1 MVFAGDSG
9 KLLRLPLLP
18 FERELI
24 QQLGCTEEEY
34 RRFTVEAYKR
44 AKIRPAEYDRIPDI
58 QSGPFAVGGALA
70 LTTATGALTSVG
82 AALVSL
88 AIGLVLSGVSYL
100 LAPKPKQQG
109 QTTSRQLASR
119 TGADRFSSTSGF
131 DTLAELANYGE
142 PVPIIF
148 GQYTGET
155 GGILAAPRLVWSRAF
170 SYGSQ
175 QGVKLLFVVGEQG
188 LGEGIERP
196 DINGIFLGNT
206 ALDVI
211 YSHNFAFYWKRNS
224 NTSSRVKAQ
233 NLAFGTRG
241 SQAAGDTQNED
252 DVFITQ
258 TIAGQSQPGF
268 CHVYTP
274 SANVQFG
281 AYSPIPNGTD
291 YRVNWRLVPIPNVP
305 GVDERPKDDP
315 KQQRLFERIKIA
327 GDYGILDAG
336 FTKRAFLKLREEGKQ
351 RGVGRGYG
359 RRMGITSLNG
369 TGVTSGETQVRQ
381 VKVGDTAVFT
391 IAPGQLPEDL
401 YYRSEVN
408 RSTQTTDINGQIDAG
423 RRAADEMLQLGETV
437 MIGRTVWVVEFR
449 TLGEWEEGKR
459 QTIDLRC
466 VETFGDGI
474 GASIG
479 LISERMLTR
488 GVYSDDLGATNAGG
502 GLGLHAGPGFYP
514 LLRVA
519 FGVVRNSRDT
529 EVTEIGIR
537 SQVFNRANGLCNFSG
552 LPSVDAFREAETDKI
567 GIESGTM
574 TLYMKRTSVWT
585 IWLRPSG
592 TDPSGNEYKWQPL
605 GEQFCV
611 TGESPQSQFNF
622 IRITHPERGRFE
634 FKMVPKSGADVA
646 RHSPDD
652 AVFWRLDAKTR
663 ATLNGK
669 YSTPYGIFSVNAIGQ
684 LVTKKEISFNAE
696 MLANAEITDG
706 TTIATVPSTVDLAS
720 YIPDTEDVSVKAVD
734 VDLVD
739 FLPDGVTKGRKAA
752 TMYELFGQASSLGLI
767 RTADRL
773 VSLGAGGRTIT
784 IRFTGVVDEFF
795 PDNHPFF
802 PGFRAWNFQSITVVD
817 SSGGFNT
824 GQVFD
829 VVIPVTSGNP
839 RALPYNLTSC
849 GVRLKVTTTD
859 ASVQPLGRESAWEQ
873 EILGS
878 AQNFAIGTIQTASFA
893 VTASSGGTG
902 TITARGVVEARPQQS
917 QSNFPGQTKAW
928 NVSYTVNTDSIS
940 GSWTLNAVAES
951 TTTVSSGNPFRP
963 AGTTIGIRL
972 RVLSLQTI
980 VTPPGFTAERAFES
994 NSQINDISFYDSLLT
1009 KSNESTPEHEIVYVN
1024 ESVSNPVTPKYTKLT
1039 LAGLALKASR
1049 NFTSLNQMRVW
1060 LANGI
1065 SVRKFQPDAP
1075 AEIGPSNKFT
1085 DLVYY
1090 LLTDKTAG
1098 AGNVISPALIDTTS
1112 LPQTSQF
1119 LKQYKLFFDGAIDQP
1134 TNIRQFISDLAPFFL
1149 CSFVIKNGQFSVI
1162 PAVPTTDTGAIA
1174 TAPIKI
1180 KQLFTSGNIIENSF
1194 NVEYL
1199 SSEERKNFAAVMR
1212 YRKERRN
1219 QLPEEQTLV
1228 VRWNDLPE
1236 STSIETFD
1244 MTQYCTSRQHAFMAA
1259 KYFMSLRRRVTHT
1272 VSFKTTPY
1280 GMNLAPGDYIRVITQ
1295 ANIYNAANNGV
1306 VSSTGEITSVQPLS
1320 DGRYTVFYWN
1330 ASFDDPQTEQ
1340 MTVAD
1345 GKAVEAKFFNSVF
1358 TVETSATT
1366 SNAYMIEQLTLGEDG
1381 LVDIVAVDFPTT
1393 TTLNSTLAL
1402 DLLNDAAFVTEG

>member
-1 MVFAGDSG
+1 LVFAGDSG

-24 QQLGCTEEEY
+24 QQLGCTEGEY

-44 AKIRPAEYDRIPDI
+44 AKIRPAEYDHIFDI
-58 QSGPFAVGGALA
+58 QSGPAVAIAGIA
-70 LTTATGALTSVG
+70 LTTSAGALTAVGSV
-82 AALVSL
+82 LVSL
-88 AIGLVLSGVSYL
+88 AIGIVLSGVSYL

-109 QTTSRQLASR
+109 QAASRQLASR
-119 TGADRFSSTSGF
+119 TGAERFSSTSGF

-188 LGEGIERP
+188 LGEGINRP
-196 DINGIFLGNT
+196 DVNGIFLGNT

-224 NTSSRVKAQ
+224 NTFSRVKAQ

-241 SQAAGDTQNED
+241 SQAAGDTQIDD

-305 GVDERPKDDP
+305 GEDDRNKDDR
-315 KQQRLFERIKIA
+315 KQQRLFDRIKIA
-327 GDYGILDAG
+327 GDYGILDSG
-336 FTKRAFLKLREEGKQ
+336 FTKNAFLEVRRQGQ

-369 TGVTSGETQVRQ
+369 TGVTSGETQARQ
-381 VKVGDTAVFT
+381 AKPGDTAVFT

-401 YYRSEVN
+401 YYRSEIS
-408 RSTQTTDINGQIDAG
+408 RSTQTTDINGQIDSS

-437 MIGRTVWVVEFR
+437 MIGRTVWVVESR
-449 TLGEWEEGKR
+449 ALPEWEDGQR
-459 QTIDLRC
+459 QSIGLRC
-466 VETFGDGI
+466 VEIFGEGI

-479 LISERMLTR
+479 LVSERMITR
-488 GVYSDDLGATNAGG
+488 GVYSDDLGTTNARQ

-537 SQVFNRANGLCNFSG
+537 SQVFNRASGLCNFSG
-552 LPSVDAFREAETDKI
+552 LPSVNAFRTAELDKV

-592 TDPSGNEYKWQPL
+592 TDPAGTEYKWQPL

-611 TGESPQSQFNF
+611 TGETPQSQFNF
-622 IRITHPERGRFE
+622 IRITHPQRGRFE

-663 ATLNGK
+663 QPLAGS
-669 YSTPYGIFSVNAIGQ
+669 YATPYGTFNVYAIGQ
-684 LVTKKEISFNAE
+684 LVSKKEISFNAE
-696 MLANAEITDG
+696 MLANAVITDG
-706 TTIATVPSTVDLAS
+706 ATISTVPSTVGLAA
-720 YIPDTEDVSVKAVD
+720 YIPDTEDDSVKAVAIG
-734 VDLVD
+734 LVD
-739 FLPDGVTKGRKAA
+739 FLPDGTDQGRKAA
-752 TMYELFGQASSLGLI
+752 TMYELFGQAISFGLV
-767 RTADRL
+767 RTADRF
-773 VSLGAGGRTIT
+773 VNLGAGGRTIT
-784 IRFTGVVDEFF
+784 IRYTGVVDEYF
-795 PDNHPFF
+795 PSNHPFF
-802 PGFRAWNFQSITVVD
+802 PGFRAWNFQSITVVN

-824 GQVFD
+824 GQLFD
-829 VVIPVTSGNP
+829 VEIPVTPGNP
-839 RALPYNLTSC
+839 RAQPYGLTTC
-849 GVRLKVTTTD
+849 GTRLRVTQTD
-859 ASVQPLGRESAWEQ
+859 ASVQPIGRESAWEQ

-878 AQNFAIGTIQTASFA
+878 AQSFALGAVQTATFT
-893 VTASSGGTG
+893 VTGVIGGTG
-902 TITARGVVEARPQQS
+902 TITARGVVEARPPES
-917 QSNFPGQTKAW
+917 QSNFPGQTQAW
-928 NVSYTVNTDSIS
+928 TVTYTVNTDSIS
-940 GSWTLNAVAES
+940 GNWVLNSIAES
-951 TTTVSSGNPFRP
+951 TTIVSSGNPFR
-963 AGTTIGIRL
+963 AVGTPIGIRL
-972 RVLSLQTI
+972 RVLSLQAV

-1009 KSNESTPEHEIVYVN
+1009 KSNESSPEHEIVYVN
-1024 ESVSNPVTPKYTKLT
+1024 ESVSNAAIPEYSKLT
-1039 LAGLALKASR
+1039 LGGLALKASR
-1049 NFTSLNQMRVW
+1049 NFTSLNQLRVW

-1075 AEIGPSNKFT
+1075 TEVGPSNKFT

-1119 LKQYKLFFDGAIDQP
+1119 LNQYKLFFDGAIDQP

-1162 PAVPTTDTGAIA
+1162 PAVPTTTSGAIA
-1174 TAPIKI
+1174 TTPIKV

-1199 SSEERKNFAAVMR
+1199 SSEERKNFTAVMR

-1228 VRWNDLPE
+1228 VRWADLPE
-1236 STSIETFD
+1236 SANIETFD
-1244 MTQYCTSRQHAFMAA
+1244 MTQYCTSRQHAFIAA

-1272 VSFKTTPY
+1272 VTFKTTPY
-1280 GMNLAPGDYIRVITQ
+1280 GINLAPGDYIRVITQ

-1306 VSSTGEITSVQPLS
+1306 VSSTGEITAVQPLS

-1330 ASFDDPQTEQ
+1330 ANFDDPKTEQ
-1340 MTVAD
+1340 MTVAG
-1345 GKAVEAKFFNSVF
+1345 GKAVEPQFFDSVF
-1358 TVETSATT
+1358 TVETSAAT
-1366 SNAYMIEQLTLGEDG
+1366 SNAYIIEQLTLGDDG

-1393 TTLNSTLAL
+1393 DTLNSTLAL

>member
-1 MVFAGDSG
+1 M
-9 KLLRLPLLP
+9 LRVPLLP

-34 RRFTVEAYKR
+34 RRFVTEATRR
-44 AKIRPAEYDRIPDI
+44 AAVRPAEYAHVPDI
-58 QSGPFAVGGALA
+58 RMEPVSLTAILINLAVGIV
-70 LTTATGALTSVG
+70 LT
-82 AALVSL
+82 
-88 AIGLVLSGVSYL
+88 GVSYL
-100 LAPKPKQQG
+100 LTPKPKQPG

-119 TGADRFSSTSGF
+119 TGADRFSATSGF
-131 DTLAELANYGE
+131 DSFAELANYGD

-188 LGEGIERP
+188 LDEGINRP
-196 DINGIFLGNT
+196 DVNGIFLGNT

-224 NTSSRVKAQ
+224 NTFSRVKAQ
-233 NLAFGTRG
+233 NLAYGTRG
-241 SQAAGDTQNED
+241 SQAAGDTQIDD

-291 YRVNWRLVPIPNVP
+291 YRVNWRLVPIPSIGKDPN
-305 GVDERPKDDP
+305 KDDP
-315 KQQRLFERIKIA
+315 KDQRLFERVKIA
-327 GDYGILDAG
+327 GDYGFFTELNSSKSNLDV
-336 FTKRAFLKLREEGKQ
+336 RAQAQ

-369 TGVTSGETQVRQ
+369 IGVTSGETQVRQ
-381 VKVGDTAVFT
+381 AKPGDTAVFT

-408 RSTQTTDINGQIDAG
+408 RSTQTTDINSQIDSG

-437 MIGRTVWVVEFR
+437 MIGRTVWLVQSR
-449 TLGEWEEGKR
+449 ALAEWDEGKR
-459 QTIDLRC
+459 QSISLRC
-466 VETFGDGI
+466 VEIFGSGI

-479 LISERMLTR
+479 LVSERMITR
-488 GVYSDDLGATNAGG
+488 GVYSDDLGTTNARQ
-502 GLGLHAGPGFYP
+502 GLGLHAGAGFYP
-514 LLRVA
+514 LMRVA

-552 LPSVDAFREAETDKI
+552 LPSVSAFRTAEIDGV

-592 TDPSGNEYKWQPL
+592 TDSAGNEYKWQPL

-611 TGESPQSQFNF
+611 TGETPQDQFNF
-622 IRITHPERGRFE
+622 IRITHPQRGRFE
-634 FKMVPKSGADVA
+634 FKMVPKTGADVA
-646 RHSPDD
+646 RHSPDG

-663 ATLNGK
+663 QALAGS
-669 YSTPYGIFSVNAIGQ
+669 YATPYGTFSVFAIGQ
-684 LVTKKEISFNAE
+684 LVTKKEVSFNAE
-696 MLANAEITDG
+696 MLANAVITDG
-706 TTIATVPSTVDLAS
+706 VTTSTVPNTVGLAS
-720 YIPDTEDVSVKAVD
+720 YIPDVEDDSVKAVD
-734 VDLVD
+734 VDLSS
-739 FLPDGVTKGRKAA
+739 FLPDGTSQGRKAA
-752 TMYELFGQASSLGLI
+752 TMYELFGQASSFGLV
-767 RTADRL
+767 RTADRF
-773 VSLGAGGRTIT
+773 VNLGAGGRSIT
-784 IRFTGVVDEFF
+784 IRFTGIVNESF

-802 PGFRAWNFQSITVVD
+802 PGFRAWNFQSITVVN

-824 GQVFD
+824 GQLFD
-829 VVIPVTSGNP
+829 VEIPVTPGNP
-839 RALPYNLTSC
+839 RALPYGLITC
-849 GVRLKVTTTD
+849 GTRLRVVKTD
-859 ASVQPLGRESAWEQ
+859 ASVQPIGRESAWEQ

-878 AQNFAIGTIQTASFA
+878 AQSFALGAVQTATFT
-893 VTASSGGTG
+893 VTTSAGGTG
-902 TITARGVVEARPQQS
+902 TITARGVVEARPKAS
-917 QSNFPGQTKAW
+917 QDNFPGQTRAW
-928 NVSYTVNTDSIS
+928 SVTYTVNTNSIS
-940 GSWTLNAVAES
+940 GSWPLNAVAES
-951 TTTVSSGNPFRP
+951 TTVVSPGNPFRP

-972 RVLSLQTI
+972 RALSVQTVVL
-980 VTPPGFTAERAFES
+980 PPGFTAERAFES

-1024 ESVSNPVTPKYTKLT
+1024 ESVSNPVTPEYSKLT

-1049 NFTSLNQMRVW
+1049 NFTSLNQLRVW

-1065 SVRKFQPDAP
+1065 SVRKFQPGTSA
-1075 AEIGPSNKFT
+1075 AVGPSNKFT

-1119 LKQYKLFFDGAIDQP
+1119 LNQYKLFFDGAIDQP

-1162 PAVPTTDTGAIA
+1162 PAVPTTSSGTIA
-1174 TAPIKI
+1174 TTPIQI

-1228 VRWNDLPE
+1228 VRWADLPE
-1236 STSIETFD
+1236 STNIEAFD

-1259 KYFMSLRRRVTHT
+1259 KYFLSLRRRVTHT
-1272 VSFKTTPY
+1272 VTFKTTPY

-1306 VSSTGEITSVQPLS
+1306 VSSTGEITAVQPLS

-1330 ASFDDPQTEQ
+1330 ANFDDPKTEQ
-1340 MTVAD
+1340 MTVAS
-1345 GKAVEAKFFNSVF
+1345 GKAVEPKFFGSVF

-1366 SNAYMIEQLTLGEDG
+1366 SNAYIIEQLTLGDDG